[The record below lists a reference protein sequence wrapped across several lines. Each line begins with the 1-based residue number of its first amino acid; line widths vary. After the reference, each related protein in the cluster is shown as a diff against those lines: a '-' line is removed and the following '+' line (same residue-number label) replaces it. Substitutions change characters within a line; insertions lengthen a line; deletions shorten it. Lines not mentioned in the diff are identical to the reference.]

1 MLPSVKS
8 VNVPPKQLLISTNT
22 SHHAL
27 AMLLVLFVI
36 HILTL
41 RSATNVETFH
51 TLNQLG
57 SHVPDWLLLGMTDI
71 GEGLTA
77 GALMLICLIYR
88 PHWLFKVLAA
98 SALCMIS
105 VYCFKTYFDAPR
117 PPALVEVSHIVGR
130 AEYERSF
137 PSGHTTTAFAFAGVV
152 WLMAKSWSTKAIV
165 LTLAFMVALSRIAV
179 GAHWS
184 EDVAFGAILGW
195 LCAYIGCTK
204 VPLATLSIKRLY
216 QIIFV
221 IAIGVSA
228 EEILEIGQQPISFM
242 LFNRYVLIT
251 VLLSLAVYSYK
262 KIVLKK

>member
-1 MLPSVKS
+1 MLPTVKMVNTPPQQQLVSV
-8 VNVPPKQLLISTNT
+8 STN
-22 SHHAL
+22 HHAL
-27 AMLLVLFVI
+27 AMLLVLFVL

-41 RSATNVETFH
+41 RNATNVESFH
-51 TLNQLG
+51 ALNQLG
-57 SHVPDWLLLGMTDI
+57 SYIPDWLLLSITDI

-117 PPALVEVSHIVGR
+117 PPALVDVSHIVGR

-152 WLMAKSWSTKAIV
+152 WLMAKNWTTKCLI
-165 LTLAFMVALSRIAV
+165 LTLAFMVAFSRIAV
-179 GAHWS
+179 GAHWP

-195 LCAYIGCTK
+195 LCAYIGCTR

-216 QIIFV
+216 QIILV
-221 IAIGVSA
+221 IAVGVSA
-228 EEILEIGQQPISFM
+228 EEILEIGQESISLM

-251 VLLSLAVYSYK
+251 VLLSLAVYSYR
-262 KIVLKK
+262 KIVLQR